1 MPWTPADLPD
11 LTGRTFL
18 ITGANSGIGKEAAR
32 ELARKG
38 GRILMACR
46 SLDKA
51 NEAMADLRADVPGA
65 DLTFVQLDLAR
76 LTSVRV
82 AADAIGA
89 LGGCDVLIN
98 NAGIMAIP
106 RTLTADGFE
115 MQIGTNHLGH
125 FALTGLLLPDLLRRP
140 GARVVTVSSVA
151 HRIGRMDLTD
161 LMGER
166 RYQKWAQYGRSKLAN
181 LLFHHELH
189 RRLQARAASVISVAC
204 HPGYAAT
211 NLQHVGP
218 QMESSALGSLFAD
231 IGNRWIA
238 QSAAAGAW
246 PTEYAATAAA
256 AGEFIGP
263 DGFNNWRG
271 HPTRNV
277 PNAASRDAE
286 TMRLL
291 WERSVELT
299 GVDFGGL

>member
-125 FALTGLLLPDLLRRP
+125 FALTGLLLPDLEGVDSVEQQLAIARRKAGVPP
-140 GARVVTVSSVA
+140 GAAVALERFRVRKEA
-151 HRIGRMDLTD
+151 
-161 LMGER
+161 
-166 RYQKWAQYGRSKLAN
+166 
-181 LLFHHELH
+181 
-189 RRLQARAASVISVAC
+189 
-204 HPGYAAT
+204 P
-211 NLQHVGP
+211 P
-218 QMESSALGSLFAD
+218 
-231 IGNRWIA
+231 
-238 QSAAAGAW
+238 
-246 PTEYAATAAA
+246 
-256 AGEFIGP
+256 
-263 DGFNNWRG
+263 
-271 HPTRNV
+271 
-277 PNAASRDAE
+277 
-286 TMRLL
+286 
-291 WERSVELT
+291 
-299 GVDFGGL
+299 